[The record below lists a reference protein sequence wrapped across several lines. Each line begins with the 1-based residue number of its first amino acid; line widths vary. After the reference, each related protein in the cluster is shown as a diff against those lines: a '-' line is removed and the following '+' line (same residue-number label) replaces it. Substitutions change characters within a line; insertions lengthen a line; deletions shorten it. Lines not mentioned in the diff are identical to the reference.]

1 MTVNNAV
8 YIETNIFPIAA
19 LLVILNNLR
28 YDMSFSWR
36 RHCLEVI
43 MKLSIFIM
51 LFNTVGWCLNGADG
65 DIVNIVLWIV
75 STAYYALYV
84 FSVVLV
90 CIR

>member
-28 YDMSFSWR
+28 HDMSFSWR
-36 RHCLEVI
+36 RHCVEVI

-51 LFNTVGWCLNGADG
+51 FFNTVGCAIGYILFVICNG
-65 DIVNIVLWIV
+65 
-75 STAYYALYV
+75 
-84 FSVVLV
+84 
-90 CIR
+90 IRRKHYGQ